1 MIKYDDVY
9 KIGRIGR
16 PHGVKGEV
24 TLRFADDVFD
34 RTGSDYVILAV
45 DGILVPFFMEEYR
58 FSGSETALVKF
69 CGVETKD
76 RASALTGCDVY
87 FPRNLADDTD
97 GELSLAALVG
107 FDIVDAGTGKA
118 IGRVEAIDDSTA
130 NVLLVTEDGKMIP
143 AADEIITDID
153 PKGKTI
159 TARLPEGL
167 LDI

>member
-1 MIKYDDVY
+1 M
-9 KIGRIGR
+9 
-16 PHGVKGEV
+16 
-24 TLRFADDVFD
+24 
-34 RTGSDYVILAV
+34 
-45 DGILVPFFMEEYR
+45 
-58 FSGSETALVKF
+58 KF

-87 FPRNLADDTD
+87 FPRSLADDTD

-153 PKGKTI
+153 PVGKTI